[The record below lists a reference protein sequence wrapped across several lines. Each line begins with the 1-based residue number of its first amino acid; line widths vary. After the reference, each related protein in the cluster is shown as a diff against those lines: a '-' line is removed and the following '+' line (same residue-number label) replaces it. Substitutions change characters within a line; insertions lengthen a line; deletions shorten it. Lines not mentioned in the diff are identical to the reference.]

1 MINMK
6 WITMMAAAVVSVAAL
21 TAKAQDK
28 KENSSA
34 VSFGVR
40 AGISFQNING
50 RDAGDN
56 KLENKLVPR
65 FQGGVNVE
73 LPLADDFYLQPGLL
87 FAAKGTE
94 FKGSNTNLNL
104 SYIEV
109 PVNFLFKPTLGSQ
122 KLIMGLGPYVG
133 FGIAG
138 STKSENGNRSSV
150 KFKNSVTLGEALADP
165 YYRSMDAGANLLFGV
180 EFTSH
185 LSVQLN
191 AQLGLA
197 KINPDIEGF
206 NDNRTIYRN
215 TGFGLSVGYRF

>member
-1 MINMK
+1 MK
-6 WITMMAAAVVSVAAL
+6 WINFMAAAVVSITAF

-28 KENSSA
+28 KTTSSA

-65 FQGGVNVE
+65 FQGGVNLE
-73 LPLADDFYLQPGLL
+73 LPLADDFYLQPGVL

-109 PVNFLFKPTLGSQ
+109 PVTFLFKPSVGAN
-122 KLIMGLGPYVG
+122 KLVMGLGPYVG

-138 STKSENGNRSSV
+138 STKAENGNRSSV
-150 KFKNSVTLGEALADP
+150 KFKNSITIGEALADP
-165 YYRSMDAGANLLFGV
+165 YYRSLDAGANLLFGY

-185 LSVQLN
+185 LSLQLN

-197 KINPDIEGF
+197 KINPEIEGI
-206 NDNRTIYRN
+206 NNNKTIYRN
-215 TGFGLSVGYRF
+215 TGFGLSFGYRF